1 MISNDKILIL
11 PLALLLAI
19 AVGIPLA
26 SERTSAALPLISD
39 CPSAMYNFLTSDFSP
54 ELIEHTLK
62 CTIGLALFA
71 LIPGAIGI
79 FLLLMKD

>member
-26 SERTSAALPLISD
+26 RERTSAVLPLVAE
-39 CPSAMYNFLTSDFSP
+39 CPFFLYNFLIFDFTP
-54 ELIEHTLK
+54 EIIEHTIS
-62 CTIGLALFA
+62 CMIGVVIFLA
-71 LIPGAIGI
+71 IPGAIGI